1 MVSLALLV
9 FVSFA
14 SGLVVPRADGALDLV
29 DTYLIKFK
37 EGVPHEIQENHTA
50 WIESFQKFNE
60 DGTVSSGL
68 RHRFSLAF
76 HGYSAVLDD
85 SILDIVRNR
94 PEIAEI
100 KAVGTSVPP
109 DTFLTLAGTDEPGT
123 ESTERIFSDN
133 SGPAEILIEKNKGW
147 NANRLSHRN
156 YTANGY
162 NNGPWTHD
170 GYLGQGVDV
179 FVLDTGINLAQPGF
193 AGSTVVHAK
202 NFVRGTQPS
211 DINGHGTMCAG
222 VIAGKYA
229 GLAPLAK
236 THNVKIAND
245 QDRASC
251 DDTVA
256 GIEYVVN
263 APGKNNM
270 KVISLSQTGFTGKPD
285 VATAVAAAVKKGV
298 HVVVCAGN
306 YDVDACG
313 IQPSNAPGAIVV
325 GSIEP
330 DNSFPT
336 KRTSPEGTNLG
347 KCITVFAPGSRVPTL
362 SATNIS
368 PGYRYWAWGTSIAAP
383 QVAALIANRLS
394 KVGPQTP
401 DQIKKWLQATA
412 TKGQLKNDLKG
423 SPNLIAFSGVGEAL
437 PEDAVPETSPSTSLG
452 DGSATSVVGEKK
464 QRPKVVSSS

>member
-1 MVSLALLV
+1 MLSLTLLTLA
-9 FVSFA
+9 SFA
-14 SGLVVPRADGALDLV
+14 SGLLAPPVAVEGDLA

-37 EGVPHEIQENHTA
+37 EGVPSEIQENHTA

-60 DGTVSSGL
+60 DGTVARGL

-76 HGYSAVLDD
+76 DGYSAVLSDE
-85 SILDIVRNR
+85 IRDIIRSK

-100 KAVGTSVPP
+100 KYVGTSTPP
-109 DTFLTLAGTDEPGT
+109 ENFLTLAGTEEPAI
-123 ESTERIFSDN
+123 EATERILSEN
-133 SGPAEILIEKNKGW
+133 RGPAEILIEKNKGW
-147 NANRLSHRN
+147 NTNRLSHRN
-156 YTANGY
+156 YTPNGY
-162 NNGPWTHD
+162 SNGPWVHD

-179 FVLDTGINLAQPGF
+179 YVLDTGINLAQPGF

-202 NFVRGTQPS
+202 NFVRGSQPS

-229 GLAPLAK
+229 GMAPLAK

-245 QDRASC
+245 QDRAAC

-270 KVISLSQTGFTGKPD
+270 KVISFSQTGFTGKPD

-313 IQPSNAPGAIVV
+313 VQPGNAPGAIVV

-330 DNSFPT
+330 DNTFPT
-336 KRTSPEGTNLG
+336 KKTSLEGTNLG
-347 KCITVFAPGSRVPTL
+347 KCITIFAPGSRVPTL
-362 SATNIS
+362 SAKNIS
-368 PGYRYWAWGTSIAAP
+368 PDYHYWAWGTSIAAP
-383 QVAALIANRLS
+383 QVAALVANRLS
-394 KVGPQTP
+394 QVGPQTP
-401 DQIKKWLQATA
+401 DQIKRWLQATA
-412 TKGQLKNDLKG
+412 TKGQIKSDLKG
-423 SPNLIAFSGVGEAL
+423 SPNFIAYTGVGETYAAE
-437 PEDAVPETSPSTSLG
+437 PAPAAASSVPDVEPTTPK
-452 DGSATSVVGEKK
+452 AEKAGTK
-464 QRPKVVSSS
+464 AGAKSGN